1 MKVSILGLNKAMVL
15 MALYNGSRMQGMSFL
30 GGDGGNMNL
39 EQAENHLRESV
50 TNKMSFDYLNGKVM
64 KISLISDVVDLWL
77 YDRDNGA
84 GAGLRAINSVCPEA
98 HVITDEQADEL
109 SKAIKESFV
118 KSDKVFEQAKNAN
131 PEQSKGRMDRSKPK
145 TKKKPQPKIEYKK
158 GFFTVNGE
166 MRTETKKQKSDKK

>member
-1 MKVSILGLNKAMVL
+1 
-15 MALYNGSRMQGMSFL
+15 MALYNASKMQGNSFL
-30 GGDGGNMNL
+30 GGNGSPMTLSEAEQRIAQNL
-39 EQAENHLRESV
+39 DY
-50 TNKMSFDYLNGKVM
+50 DYLNGKVM
-64 KISLISDVVDLWL
+64 KVNLSKDVVNLWL

-98 HVITDEQADEL
+98 HVVTDEKADEL

-131 PEQSKGRMDRSKPK
+131 PEQSKGRIDRSKINKPK

-158 GFFTVNGE
+158 GFFLVNGDV
-166 MRTETKKQKSDKK
+166 RKETNKKRGVRIINKVVVNTLSKHK